1 MFDWKSGDDEWVE
14 DGTAV
19 ATVPSSRFRLK
30 GRGVLA
36 LVVLALLVVGG
47 VWLAYRR
54 VETQVTAVTNSRE
67 QEILAADR
75 LLVETAVA
83 GDNDLFT
90 AFLSRAPEWADTQV
104 QLQTRGSLFDR
115 PPMGLWLDTRADLF
129 ASEFLSTTQFL
140 FSPDLNGAELQ
151 MTMPYVTLD
160 EAGELQSL
168 RLQRTAV
175 YRLQNNAWLLA
186 EPDREFWGDY
196 VHEERPYLDL
206 ITPTRDREIAARLAD
221 DLNGWINRIC
231 NDINCP
237 NQFALQ
243 LRLSNNPNS
252 LLGIYSPIR
261 LSTTYLGGQQTTRL
275 SLPTP
280 TLVGLPLDESG
291 YQVLR
296 RGYATH
302 LARALL
308 NAYAF
313 DPPALSGVIS
323 NPDIDGMLAEW
334 GLFTPWPTGYNPV
347 QAAEP
352 PPIPLPDQD
361 ILILCQGS
369 RAPNLFR
376 YDAAA
381 ETWFDLPLATEGA
394 PGYYLI
400 PFPGGQGVAMVV
412 GPSVRD
418 GLFRVIWLHDGR
430 EHLLFTT
437 TVWPSITFVTELEPG
452 RFLLSY
458 GTNFF
463 DENGDYLR
471 SHYDAVEITAA
482 ACDDETCPIMP
493 FEKWVQ
499 PSPDGRYTLIMVA
512 DETERLIYAVGNAA
526 GEEIAT
532 LENAY
537 YPVWLDG
544 RTLAYLQSTP
554 ANNPHQPAENK
565 LMTAVIT
572 GDNSVEIENRLTMEE
587 IRATMLD
594 LPPTS
599 QLYLAGMTPYPAARP
614 EQLFLS
620 VFDWQGNMAQRG
632 YLLQYD
638 WQEHEWRSIDSEF
651 VSASWGDIRQHGRY
665 LTLGVYTNSGYEVWL
680 YDVPNQQWQV
690 VEGGDPRFLSGSPLS
705 WSDDGNWFILLD
717 NGMVRLIAPEY
728 DYQKLL
734 FHGLDYCVAALFVD
748 PTPTADDA
756 P

>member
-1 MFDWKSGDDEWVE
+1 MFEWKSGDDEWVE
-14 DGTAV
+14 EPTAV
-19 ATVPSSRFRLK
+19 AVGESARFPLRA
-30 GRGVLA
+30 RGLLA
-36 LVVLALLVVGG
+36 LAVLTLLVGG
-47 VWLAYRR
+47 GLWLAYRR
-54 VETQVTAVTNSRE
+54 VETQVTAVTNSRAE
-67 QEILAADR
+67 EIRAADR
-75 LLVETAVA
+75 LLVETALA

-90 AFLSRAPEWADTQV
+90 AFLSRSPEWADAQV
-104 QLQTRGSLFDR
+104 RLQTRGSLFDR

-129 ASEFLSTTQFL
+129 AGEFLSSTQFI
-140 FSPDLNGAELQ
+140 FAPDLNSAELR

-168 RLQRTAV
+168 LLQRTAV
-175 YRLQNNAWLLA
+175 YRLQNNGWLLA

-206 ITPTRDREIAARLAD
+206 STPTRDQEIATRLAD

-252 LLGIYSPIR
+252 LLDIYSPIR

-275 SLPTP
+275 SLPAP
-280 TLVGLPLDESG
+280 TLVGLPLDETG
-291 YQVLR
+291 YQVLL
-296 RGYATH
+296 RGYTTH

-313 DPPALSGVIS
+313 EPPALSRVIS
-323 NPDIDGMLAEW
+323 NPDIDGMLAKW

-347 QAAEP
+347 RAAEP

-361 ILILCQGS
+361 IVMLCLGS

-400 PFPGGQGVAMVV
+400 PFPDGQGVAMVV

-418 GLFRVIWLHDGR
+418 ELYRVVWLHDGR
-430 EHLLFTT
+430 ERLLFTT
-437 TVWPSITFVTELEPG
+437 TFWPYINFVTELEPG

-458 GTNFF
+458 NTVFT
-463 DENGDYLR
+463 DENGDNSTSR
-471 SHYDAVEITAA
+471 YDVEITAA
-482 ACDDETCPIMP
+482 ACDDESCPVQP
-493 FEKWVQ
+493 FEKWAE
-499 PSPDGRYTLIMVA
+499 PSLDGRYTLIMVP
-512 DETERLIYAVGNAA
+512 DETQRLIYSVGDAA
-526 GEEIAT
+526 GEEIAV

-544 RTLAYLQSTP
+544 RTLAYLQSIP
-554 ANNPHQPAENK
+554 SHDPHQPPENK

-572 GDNSVEIENRLTMEE
+572 ENDTVQIETLL
-587 IRATMLD
+587 ATSEVGAALPGG
-594 LPPTS
+594 PPTG
-599 QLYLAGMTPYPAARP
+599 QLYLAAMTPYPATQP

-620 VFDWQGNMAQRG
+620 IFDWQDNVGQSS

-638 WQEHEWRSIDSEF
+638 WQKHEWATLDSIPANRPWST
-651 VSASWGDIRQHGRY
+651 IHQHGRY
-665 LTLGVYTNSGYEVWL
+665 LTSGLYTDSGYEVHL
-680 YDVPNQQWQV
+680 YDIPDQRWQV
-690 VEGGDPRFLSGSPLS
+690 YEGERPRFSFGGPLS
-705 WSDDGNWFILLD
+705 WSDDGHWFILLES
-717 NGMVRLIAPEY
+717 GLVRLIAPEY
-728 DYQKLL
+728 EYQKLL
-734 FHGLDYCVAALFVD
+734 FHGLDNCEGALFVD
-748 PTPTADDA
+748 RARRDETGP
-756 P
+756 